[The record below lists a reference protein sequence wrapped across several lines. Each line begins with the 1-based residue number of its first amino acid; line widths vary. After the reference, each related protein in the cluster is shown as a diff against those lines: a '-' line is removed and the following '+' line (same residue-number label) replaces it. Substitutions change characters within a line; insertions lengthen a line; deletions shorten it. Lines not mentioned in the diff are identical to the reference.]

1 MCPESGDIPAGP
13 WSFREAIERVIA
25 EMEADDIAVE
35 AYELRVVTG
44 GILHRMLRRDVGY
57 SPVQLMSHP
66 VVYVKSL
73 PFGMDSCLVRVEG
86 G

>member
-1 MCPESGDIPAGP
+1 M
-13 WSFREAIERVIA
+13 F
-25 EMEADDIAVE
+25 
-35 AYELRVVTG
+35 ELRVVTG